1 MCLIPSRREP
11 CGLNQM
17 YSMRYGPV
25 PIVWATG
32 GLDDAVT
39 QYDASDRLETG
50 FKFTEFES
58 AAMLGS
64 L

>member
-1 MCLIPSRREP
+1 
-11 CGLNQM
+11 
-17 YSMRYGPV
+17 MRYGPV